1 MRICKASE
9 SMTIMIDSLICVLFD
24 KPDFECNSRNILGW
38 VNNEKT
44 KSWKWV
50 VKEEME
56 KL

>member
-1 MRICKASE
+1 
-9 SMTIMIDSLICVLFD
+9 MIDSLICVLFD